1 MEVIDMKYNKYK
13 VNSNMKDGMKVKVNN
28 TRGHEIIIDEPESSG
43 GTDEGMNPVEITLA
57 SLAGCL
63 SITTEFLA
71 KKMKI
76 KIEDLSIDVEGEIN
90 KKAMTSTEVDSGFK
104 EVRYNINIK
113 SNSSKEKIEK
123 LINRIEDYCP
133 VSDTLVRAINVKGS
147 YSLKNS

>member
-76 KIEDLSIDVEGEIN
+76 EIDSLSIDVEGDIDE
-90 KKAMTSTEVDSGFK
+90 KAMTSAEVFSGFK
-104 EVRYNINIK
+104 KIRYNIKIE
-113 SNSSKEKIEK
+113 SNSSQDKIDK
-123 LINRIEDYCP
+123 LINSIEDYCP
-133 VSDTLVRAINVKGS
+133 VSDTLTRAVDVKGD
-147 YSLKNS
+147 YLLV

>member
-1 MEVIDMKYNKYK
+1 MKYNKYK
-13 VNSNMKDGMKVKVNN
+13 VSSNMKEGMKVKVNN
-28 TRGHEIIIDEPESSG
+28 TRGHEIIIDEPEGMG
-43 GTDEGMNPVEITLA
+43 GSDEGMNPVEITLA

-76 KIEDLSIDVEGEIN
+76 KIEDLSIDVEGKIN

-104 EVRYNINIK
+104 EVRYNIDIK
-113 SNSSKEKIEK
+113 SNSSKEEIEK

>member
-1 MEVIDMKYNKYK
+1 MKYNKYK

>member
-1 MEVIDMKYNKYK
+1 MKYNKYK
-13 VNSNMKDGMKVKVNN
+13 VSSNMKEGMKVKVNN

-43 GTDEGMNPVEITLA
+43 GIDEGMNPVEITLA

-63 SITTEFLA
+63 SITTSFLA

-113 SNSSKEKIEK
+113 SDSSKEEIEK
-123 LINRIEDYCP
+123 LIKRIEDYCP
-133 VSDTLVRAINVKGS
+133 VSDTLRRDIDVKAN
-147 YSLKNS
+147 YNLNNS